1 MLCLDLD
8 RFKNVNDA
16 FGHAVG
22 DKVLVATARR
32 LEDLAR
38 GADIVARLAGDEFIV
53 VQAALAGGEAA
64 IDFAGQLCARLHEP
78 MVLDGQQIVTTASV
92 GVAVYPDDGADA
104 ESLTHAA
111 DLALYRAK
119 DDGRATFRAFETEM
133 AERIRQRRLLQLDLQ
148 KAITEGELN
157 VFYQPQVRVSDGE
170 LLAFEALARWT
181 HPVHGQVP
189 PGTFVPLAEE
199 SGLMPELGE
208 WVLRTVCREAAAW
221 RRPLRV
227 AVNLSPIQII
237 QGDLPSLVHSILIET
252 GMSPERLELEVTE
265 SVLIKDMDR
274 ALRTLRRL
282 KAFGIRI
289 AMDDFGTGY
298 SSLSYLQSFPFD
310 KLKIDRSFV
319 HNLDHNAHSRAIV
332 RAVVGLG
339 RALNLPVVAE
349 GVESS
354 AQLDVLRS
362 ETCEEVQ
369 GFLTGRPQPIE
380 VFAAYLASDGENVR
394 AFASAG

>member
-1 MLCLDLD
+1 M
-8 RFKNVNDA
+8 
-16 FGHAVG
+16 
-22 DKVLVATARR
+22 
-32 LEDLAR
+32 
-38 GADIVARLAGDEFIV
+38 
-53 VQAALAGGEAA
+53 
-64 IDFAGQLCARLHEP
+64 
-78 MVLDGQQIVTTASV
+78 
-92 GVAVYPDDGADA
+92 
-104 ESLTHAA
+104 
-111 DLALYRAK
+111 
-119 DDGRATFRAFETEM
+119 
-133 AERIRQRRLLQLDLQ
+133 DLQ